1 MEKKEDV
8 PISLIKRAIRG
19 NDRAFEA
26 LIGQYKDYL
35 YRVAYCHCKNQEDA
49 LDAVQECVTAAYL
62 NIGKVRSPEYFRTWL
77 TRILINAIQKEQKE
91 AALRAEIP
99 FEEGWEGKAKEGLLP
114 EERMDLYHAIDALPQ
129 KYRSIIIL
137 KYFNDFKISEIAQVM
152 EMPEGTVKGF
162 LNRARGM
169 LREILEGGSAYES
182 ESV

>member
-1 MEKKEDV
+1 MEKKEEI

-19 NDRAFEA
+19 NDRAFEV
-26 LIGQYKDYL
+26 LMEQYKVYL

-62 NIGKVRSPEYFRTWL
+62 NIGKVHSPEYFRTWL
-77 TRILINAIQKEQKE
+77 TKILIHAVQKEKKK
-91 AALRAEIP
+91 AALRAEVP
-99 FEEGWEGKAKEGLLP
+99 FEEGWERTAEEGILP

-162 LNRARGM
+162 LSRARKM
-169 LREILEGGSAYES
+169 LKERLEGGSAYES